1 MMPWVGCLALIRSVL
16 AAIPLYQLIVLSA
29 NKKALKQVN
38 KILPRFL
45 WVGRPDA
52 NGDLSTSPRF
62 VTHFG
67 LEAWG
72 S

>member
-1 MMPWVGCLALIRSVL
+1 LVLICSVL

-45 WVGRPDA
+45 WVGRADA
-52 NGDLSTSPRF
+52 NGGLSTSPRS

-67 LEAWG
+67 LEA
-72 S
+72 